1 MSLRQSIGLT
11 SLKRKVH
18 FNIISSIQMD
28 KFYNVLKLTARSLYY
43 IMCIILDDLSINKRQ
58 LNNKEDKN
66 G

>member
-1 MSLRQSIGLT
+1 
-11 SLKRKVH
+11 
-18 FNIISSIQMD
+18 MD